1 MEKNR
6 YRIVVFILI
15 FCEIFCAVHIPSHD
29 IAERHRRDAQITKEA
44 TEQIYS
50 VQMQELSKNK
60 EVCNIACYIRKST
73 IFFEIAKFAY
83 EITKAHVYIWQLP
96 RGNIGGIMDKTNL
109 CSVLFPTSRTYIV
122 IRRLLI
128 GGMIV
133 WIIGK
138 RILKNIAVTYMI

>member
-29 IAERHRRDAQITKEA
+29 MAEYHRRDAQITKEDA
-44 TEQIYS
+44 KQICP
-50 VQMQELSKNK
+50 VQMQELSENK

-83 EITKAHVYIWQLP
+83 EITKVHVYIWQLP
-96 RGNIGGIMDKTNL
+96 RGNIGGIMGKTN
-109 CSVLFPTSRTYIV
+109 
-122 IRRLLI
+122 
-128 GGMIV
+128 
-133 WIIGK
+133 
-138 RILKNIAVTYMI
+138 